1 MVLQLHNMLPIRRT
15 CHFLLDKQKGWKA
28 LQVRYRIR
36 YGGGSGYITSVY
48 VGYRVEPEKWSAES
62 ERCMKNTTHG
72 DRRTPAAMINR
83 ALQYTEE
90 AIESAFNY
98 FEREERLPTPEELKA
113 KYNEYL
119 GEAMGTT
126 KEAPAKASP
135 EDKRK
140 IVALIDL
147 FVEAESGRRSWSE
160 RHLANIR
167 TARMHIA
174 DYSQAATL
182 EDIDEKWVADF
193 ITHLT
198 AKRGLLNGSVDKTLR
213 ILKSAL
219 YWAQEQGLYEK
230 AYRRFFDV
238 RLKGIDANRA
248 EVYLTWEELSRL
260 MEVELRLHSEKTARD
275 LFCFLCFTG
284 LRYSD
289 LKKLTHDNITERS
302 IRYYAQKTDQLIEVD
317 INDHARAILNKYKGE
332 ERPLPAMAE
341 QRLNRAIKS
350 ACKQAGIDA
359 PVTRLRYSGRQ
370 RIEEALPKYEVVTSH
385 IGRHTF
391 VVQAL
396 TLGIPSEVIR
406 KYTGHKTEATMRP
419 YIAIADTLKAQ
430 EMEKFNRPLLS
441 SQRTLSGRK

>member
-1 MVLQLHNMLPIRRT
+1 MLPIRRT

-36 YGGGSGYITSVY
+36 YGGGYITSVY
-48 VGYRVEPEKWSAES
+48 VGYRVDPDKWSTEA
-62 ERCMKNTTHG
+62 ERCLKNTTHG

-90 AIESAFNY
+90 AIESAFSY
-98 FEREERLPTPEELKA
+98 FEEIEYLPTPEELKV

-119 GEAMGTT
+119 GETLG
-126 KEAPAKASP
+126 ASKQTPVKVAP

-140 IVALIDL
+140 VVSLIDL
-147 FVEAESGRRSWSE
+147 FIEAESVRRSWSE
-160 RHLANIR
+160 RHRANIR
-167 TARMHIA
+167 TARMHLA
-174 DYSQAATL
+174 DYSQSATL
-182 EDIDEKWVADF
+182 EDISEKWVAGF

-219 YWAQEQGLYEK
+219 YWAQGQGLYEK
-230 AYRRFFDV
+230 DYRRFFEV
-238 RLKGIDANRA
+238 RLKGIDSNRA

-260 MEVELRLHSEKTARD
+260 ASVELRLHSERVARD

-289 LKKLTHDNITERS
+289 LKKLTHDNITPTS

-317 INDHARAILNKYKGE
+317 INDHARAILDKYKGE
-332 ERPLPAMAE
+332 ETPLPPMAE
-341 QRLNRAIKS
+341 QRLNRTLKS
-350 ACKQAGIDA
+350 VCEQAGINA

-370 RIEEALPKYEVVTSH
+370 RIEETLPKYEVVTSH

-406 KYTGHKTEATMRP
+406 KYTGHKTEKTMRP
-419 YIAIADTLKAQ
+419 YVAIADTLKAQ

-441 SQRTLSGRK
+441 SQRTLSGRKRVSSNER

>member
-1 MVLQLHNMLPIRRT
+1 MLPIRRT

-28 LQVRYRIR
+28 LQIRYRIR
-36 YGGGSGYITSVY
+36 YGGGYITSVY
-48 VGYRVEPEKWSAES
+48 VGYRVDPDKWSTEA
-62 ERCMKNTTHG
+62 ERCLKNTTHG
-72 DRRTPAAMINR
+72 DKRTPAAMINR

-90 AIESAFNY
+90 AIDSAFSY
-98 FEREERLPTPEELKA
+98 FEEIEYLPTPEELKE

-119 GEAMGTT
+119 GETLGTS
-126 KEAPAKASP
+126 KQAPAKVAP

-140 IVALIDL
+140 VVSLIDL
-147 FVEAESGRRSWSE
+147 FIEAESVRRSWSE
-160 RHLANIR
+160 RHKANIR
-167 TARMHIA
+167 TARMHLA
-174 DYSQAATL
+174 DYSQSATL
-182 EDIDEKWVADF
+182 EDISEKWVAGF

-198 AKRGLLNGSVDKTLR
+198 AKRGLLNSSVDKTLR

-219 YWAQEQGLYEK
+219 YWAQGQGLYEK
-230 AYRRFFDV
+230 DYRHFFEV
-238 RLKGIDANRA
+238 RLKGIDSNRA

-260 MEVELRLHSEKTARD
+260 MEVELRLHSEKIARD

-317 INDHARAILNKYKGE
+317 INDHARAILDKYKGE
-332 ERPLPAMAE
+332 ETPLPPMAE
-341 QRLNRAIKS
+341 QRLNRTLKS
-350 ACKQAGIDA
+350 VCEQAGINA

-370 RIEEALPKYEVVTSH
+370 RIEETLPKYEVVTSH

-406 KYTGHKTEATMRP
+406 KYTGHKTEKTMRP
-419 YIAIADTLKAQ
+419 YVAIADTLKAQ

-441 SQRTLSGRK
+441 SQRTLSGRKRESSNER

>member
-1 MVLQLHNMLPIRRT
+1 MLPIRRT
-15 CHFLLDKQKGWKA
+15 CHFLLDKQKGWKS
-28 LQVRYRIR
+28 LQIRYRIR
-36 YGGGSGYITSVY
+36 YGGGYITSVY
-48 VGYRVEPEKWSAES
+48 VGYRVDPDKWSTEA
-62 ERCMKNTTHG
+62 ERCLKNTTHG

-90 AIESAFNY
+90 AIESAFSY
-98 FEREERLPTPEELKA
+98 FEEIEYLPTPEELKE

-119 GEAMGTT
+119 GETLGTS
-126 KEAPAKASP
+126 KQAPVKVAP

-140 IVALIDL
+140 VVSLIDL
-147 FVEAESGRRSWSE
+147 FIEAENVRRSWSE
-160 RHLANIR
+160 RHRANIR
-167 TARMHIA
+167 TARMHLA
-174 DYSQAATL
+174 DYSQSATL
-182 EDIDEKWVADF
+182 EDISEKWVAGF

-219 YWAQEQGLYEK
+219 YWAQGQGLYEK
-230 AYRRFFDV
+230 DYRRFFEV
-238 RLKGIDANRA
+238 RLKGIDSNRA

-260 MEVELRLHSEKTARD
+260 ASVELRLHSERVARD

-289 LKKLTHDNITERS
+289 LKKLTHDNITPTS

-317 INDHARAILNKYKGE
+317 INDHARAILDKYKGDE
-332 ERPLPAMAE
+332 TPLPPMAE
-341 QRLNRAIKS
+341 QRLNRTLKS
-350 ACKQAGIDA
+350 VCEQARIDA

-370 RIEEALPKYEVVTSH
+370 RIEETLPKYEVVTSH

-406 KYTGHKTEATMRP
+406 KYTGHKTEKTMRP
-419 YIAIADTLKAQ
+419 YVAIADTLKAQ

-441 SQRTLSGRK
+441 SQRTLSGRKRVSSNER

>member
-1 MVLQLHNMLPIRRT
+1 MLPIRRT

-28 LQVRYRIR
+28 LQIRYRIR
-36 YGGGSGYITSVY
+36 YGGGYITSVY
-48 VGYRVEPEKWSAES
+48 VGYRVDPDKWSPEA
-62 ERCMKNTTHG
+62 ERCLKNTTHG

-90 AIESAFNY
+90 AIDSAFSY
-98 FEREERLPTPEELKA
+98 FEEIEYLPTPEELKE

-119 GEAMGTT
+119 GETLGTS
-126 KEAPAKASP
+126 KQAPAKVAP

-140 IVALIDL
+140 VVSLIDL
-147 FVEAESGRRSWSE
+147 FIEAESVRRSWSE
-160 RHLANIR
+160 RHKANIR
-167 TARMHIA
+167 TARMHLA
-174 DYSQAATL
+174 DYSQSATL
-182 EDIDEKWVADF
+182 EDISEKWVAGF

-198 AKRGLLNGSVDKTLR
+198 AKRGLLNSSVDKTLR

-219 YWAQEQGLYEK
+219 YWAQGQGLYEK
-230 AYRRFFDV
+230 DYRRFFEV
-238 RLKGIDANRA
+238 RLKGIDSNRA

-260 MEVELRLHSEKTARD
+260 ASVELRLHSERVARD

-289 LKKLTHDNITERS
+289 LKKLTHDNITPTS

-317 INDHARAILNKYKGE
+317 INDHARAILDKYKGE
-332 ERPLPAMAE
+332 ETPLPPMAE
-341 QRLNRAIKS
+341 QRLNRTLKS
-350 ACKQAGIDA
+350 VCEQAGINA

-370 RIEEALPKYEVVTSH
+370 RIEETLPKYEVITSH

-406 KYTGHKTEATMRP
+406 KYTGHKTEKTMRP
-419 YIAIADTLKAQ
+419 YVAIADTLKAQ

-441 SQRTLSGRK
+441 SQRTLSGRKRESSNER

>member
-1 MVLQLHNMLPIRRT
+1 MLPIRRT

-28 LQVRYRIR
+28 LQIRYRIR
-36 YGGGSGYITSVY
+36 YGGGYITSVY
-48 VGYRVEPEKWSAES
+48 VGYRVDPDKWSPEA
-62 ERCMKNTTHG
+62 ERCLKNTTHG

-90 AIESAFNY
+90 AIDSAFSY
-98 FEREERLPTPEELKA
+98 FEEIEYLPTPEELKE

-119 GEAMGTT
+119 GETLGTS
-126 KEAPAKASP
+126 KQAPAKVAP

-140 IVALIDL
+140 VVSLIDL
-147 FVEAESGRRSWSE
+147 FIEAESVRRSWSE
-160 RHLANIR
+160 RHKANIR
-167 TARMHIA
+167 TARMHLA
-174 DYSQAATL
+174 DYSQSATL
-182 EDIDEKWVADF
+182 EDISEKWVAGF

-198 AKRGLLNGSVDKTLR
+198 AKRGLLNSSVDKTLR

-219 YWAQEQGLYEK
+219 YWAQGQGLYEK
-230 AYRRFFDV
+230 DYRRFFEV
-238 RLKGIDANRA
+238 RLKGIDSNRA

-260 MEVELRLHSEKTARD
+260 ASVELRLHSERVARD

-289 LKKLTHDNITERS
+289 LKKLTHDNITPTS

-317 INDHARAILNKYKGE
+317 INDHARAILDKYKGE
-332 ERPLPAMAE
+332 ETPLPPMAE
-341 QRLNRAIKS
+341 QRLNRTLKS
-350 ACKQAGIDA
+350 VCEQAGINA

-370 RIEEALPKYEVVTSH
+370 RIEETLPKYEVITSH

-406 KYTGHKTEATMRP
+406 KYTGHKTEKTMRP
-419 YIAIADTLKAQ
+419 YVAIADTLKAQ

-441 SQRTLSGRK
+441 SQRTLSGRKRVSSNER

>member
-1 MVLQLHNMLPIRRT
+1 MLPIRRT

-36 YGGGSGYITSVY
+36 YGGGYITSVY
-48 VGYRVEPEKWSAES
+48 VGYRVDPDKWSTEA
-62 ERCMKNTTHG
+62 ERCLKNTTHG

-90 AIESAFNY
+90 AIESAFSY
-98 FEREERLPTPEELKA
+98 FEEIEHLPTPEELKE

-119 GEAMGTT
+119 GETLGAS
-126 KEAPAKASP
+126 KQAPVKVAP

-140 IVALIDL
+140 VVSLIDL
-147 FVEAESGRRSWSE
+147 FIEAESVRRSWSE
-160 RHLANIR
+160 RHRANIR
-167 TARMHIA
+167 TARMHLA
-174 DYSQAATL
+174 DYSQSATL
-182 EDIDEKWVADF
+182 EDISEKWVAGF

-219 YWAQEQGLYEK
+219 YWAQGQGLYEK
-230 AYRRFFDV
+230 DYRRFFEV
-238 RLKGIDANRA
+238 RLKGIDSNRA

-260 MEVELRLHSEKTARD
+260 ASVELRLHSERVARD

-289 LKKLTHDNITERS
+289 LKKLTHDNITPTS

-317 INDHARAILNKYKGE
+317 INDHARAILDKYKGE
-332 ERPLPAMAE
+332 ETPLPPMAE
-341 QRLNRAIKS
+341 QRLNRTLKS
-350 ACKQAGIDA
+350 VCEQARIDA

-370 RIEEALPKYEVVTSH
+370 RIEETLPKYEVVTSH

-406 KYTGHKTEATMRP
+406 KYTGHKTEKTMRP
-419 YIAIADTLKAQ
+419 YVAIADTLKAQ

-441 SQRTLSGRK
+441 SQRTLSGRKRVSSNER

>member
-1 MVLQLHNMLPIRRT
+1 MLPIRRT

-28 LQVRYRIR
+28 LQIRYRIR
-36 YGGGSGYITSVY
+36 YGGGYITSVY
-48 VGYRVEPEKWSAES
+48 VGYRVDPDKWSTEA
-62 ERCMKNTTHG
+62 ERCLKNTTHG

-90 AIESAFNY
+90 AIESAFSY
-98 FEREERLPTPEELKA
+98 FEEIEYLPTPEELKE

-119 GEAMGTT
+119 GETLGTS
-126 KEAPAKASP
+126 KQAPAKVAP

-140 IVALIDL
+140 VVSLIDL
-147 FVEAESGRRSWSE
+147 FIDAESVRRSWSE
-160 RHLANIR
+160 RHKANIR
-167 TARMHIA
+167 TARMHLA
-174 DYSQAATL
+174 DYSQSATL
-182 EDIDEKWVADF
+182 EDISEKWVADF

-219 YWAQEQGLYEK
+219 YWAQGQGLYEK
-230 AYRRFFDV
+230 DYRRFFEV
-238 RLKGIDANRA
+238 RLKGIDSNRA

-260 MEVELRLHSEKTARD
+260 MEVELRLHSEKIARD

-317 INDHARAILNKYKGE
+317 INDHARAILDKYKGE
-332 ERPLPAMAE
+332 ETPLPAMAE
-341 QRLNRAIKS
+341 QRLNRTLKS
-350 ACKQAGIDA
+350 VCEQAGINA

-370 RIEEALPKYEVVTSH
+370 RIEETLPKYEVVTSH

-406 KYTGHKTEATMRP
+406 KYTGHKTEKTMRP
-419 YIAIADTLKAQ
+419 YVAIADTLKAQ

-441 SQRTLSGRK
+441 SQRTNNGRKRVSSNER

>member
-1 MVLQLHNMLPIRRT
+1 MLPIRRT
-15 CHFLLDKQKGWKA
+15 CHFLLDKQKGWKS
-28 LQVRYRIR
+28 LQIRYRIR
-36 YGGGSGYITSVY
+36 YGGRYITSVY
-48 VGYRVEPEKWSAES
+48 VGYRVDPDKWSTEA
-62 ERCMKNTTHG
+62 ERCLKNTTHG
-72 DRRTPAAMINR
+72 ERRTPAAMINR

-90 AIESAFNY
+90 AIESAFSY
-98 FEREERLPTPEELKA
+98 FEEIEYLPTPEELKV

-119 GEAMGTT
+119 GETLG
-126 KEAPAKASP
+126 ASKQTPVKVAP

-140 IVALIDL
+140 VVSLIDL
-147 FVEAESGRRSWSE
+147 FIEAESVRRSWSE
-160 RHLANIR
+160 RHRANIR
-167 TARMHIA
+167 TARMHLA
-174 DYSQAATL
+174 DYSQSATL
-182 EDIDEKWVADF
+182 EDISEKWVAGF

-219 YWAQEQGLYEK
+219 YWAQGQGIYEK
-230 AYRRFFDV
+230 DYRRFFEV
-238 RLKGIDANRA
+238 RLKGNDSNRA

-260 MEVELRLHSEKTARD
+260 ASVELRLHSERVARD

-317 INDHARAILNKYKGE
+317 INDHARAILDKYKGE
-332 ERPLPAMAE
+332 ETPLPPMAE
-341 QRLNRAIKS
+341 QRLNRTLKS
-350 ACKQAGIDA
+350 VCEQAGINA

-370 RIEEALPKYEVVTSH
+370 RIEETLPKYEVITSH

-406 KYTGHKTEATMRP
+406 KYTGHKTEKTMRP
-419 YIAIADTLKAQ
+419 YVAIADTLKAQ

-441 SQRTLSGRK
+441 SQRTLSGRKRVSSNER

>member
-1 MVLQLHNMLPIRRT
+1 MLPIRRT

-28 LQVRYRIR
+28 LQIRYRIR
-36 YGGGSGYITSVY
+36 YGGGYITSVY
-48 VGYRVEPEKWSAES
+48 VGYRVDPDKWSTEA
-62 ERCMKNTTHG
+62 ERCLKNTTHG

-90 AIESAFNY
+90 AIESAFSY
-98 FEREERLPTPEELKA
+98 FEEIEYLPTPEELKE
-113 KYNEYL
+113 KYNEHL
-119 GEAMGTT
+119 GEALGTS
-126 KEAPAKASP
+126 KQAPVKVAP

-140 IVALIDL
+140 VVSLIDL
-147 FVEAESGRRSWSE
+147 FIEAESVRRSWSE
-160 RHLANIR
+160 RHKANIR

-182 EDIDEKWVADF
+182 EDIDEKWVADL

-219 YWAQEQGLYEK
+219 YWAQGQGLYEK

-238 RLKGIDANRA
+238 RLKGIDSNRA

-260 MEVELRLHSEKTARD
+260 ASVELRLHSERVARD

-317 INDHARAILNKYKGE
+317 INDHARAILDKYKGE
-332 ERPLPAMAE
+332 ETPLPAMAE
-341 QRLNRAIKS
+341 QRLNRTLKS
-350 ACKQAGIDA
+350 VCEQAGINA

-370 RIEEALPKYEVVTSH
+370 RIEETLPKYEVVTSH

-406 KYTGHKTEATMRP
+406 KYTGHKTEKTMRP
-419 YIAIADTLKAQ
+419 YVAIADTLKAQ
-430 EMEKFNRPLLS
+430 EMEKFNRPLIS
-441 SQRTLSGRK
+441 SQRTLSGRKRAVSNER

>member
-1 MVLQLHNMLPIRRT
+1 MLPIRRT

-36 YGGGSGYITSVY
+36 YGGGYITSVY
-48 VGYRVEPEKWSAES
+48 VGYRVDPDKWSTEA
-62 ERCMKNTTHG
+62 ERCLKNTTHG

-83 ALQYTEE
+83 ALRYTEE
-90 AIESAFNY
+90 AIESAFSY
-98 FEREERLPTPEELKA
+98 FEEIEHLPTPEELKE

-119 GEAMGTT
+119 GETLGAS
-126 KEAPAKASP
+126 KQAPVKVAP

-140 IVALIDL
+140 VVSLIDL
-147 FVEAESGRRSWSE
+147 FIEAESVRRSWSE
-160 RHLANIR
+160 RHRANIR
-167 TARMHIA
+167 TARMHLA
-174 DYSQAATL
+174 DYSQSATL
-182 EDIDEKWVADF
+182 EDISEKWVAGF

-219 YWAQEQGLYEK
+219 YWAQGQGLYEK
-230 AYRRFFDV
+230 DYRRFFEV
-238 RLKGIDANRA
+238 RLKGIDSNRA

-260 MEVELRLHSEKTARD
+260 ASVELRLHSERVARD

-289 LKKLTHDNITERS
+289 LKKLTHDNITPTS
-302 IRYYAQKTDQLIEVD
+302 IRYYAQKTDHLIEVD
-317 INDHARAILNKYKGE
+317 INDHARAILDKYKGE
-332 ERPLPAMAE
+332 ETPLPPMAE
-341 QRLNRAIKS
+341 QRLNRTLKS
-350 ACKQAGIDA
+350 VCEQARIDA

-370 RIEEALPKYEVVTSH
+370 RIEETLPKYEVVTSH

-406 KYTGHKTEATMRP
+406 KYTGHKTEKTMRP
-419 YIAIADTLKAQ
+419 YVAIADTLKAQ

-441 SQRTLSGRK
+441 SQRTLSGRKRVSSNER